1 MKAFLFTCVLVP
13 WLMAASAKSSD
24 QDSQLIPGSLPGREP
39 NGYFSD
45 HLKSRRA
52 RRALPLADE
61 PADPDD
67 SPIPEGNDPSDLPTC
82 LLCVC
87 LTGSVYCEEVTPD
100 MTSVPALPKETA
112 YLYARFNKIKKISNK
127 DFADILTL
135 KRIDLTGNLIS
146 EIDDGAFSKLTLLEE
161 LSLAENRL
169 VKLPIL
175 PAKLT
180 SFNANYNFLKTKGV
194 KVNAF
199 KKMAKLV
206 TLLLANNQLEAVPHI
221 PDSVRTLHLQN
232 NNITDVNINTFC
244 RSNDTYYLRPSLN
257 EVRMDGNPVILSK
270 YPDSFTCMKILP
282 VGRYR

>member
-1 MKAFLFTCVLVP
+1 MKALLFTCMLVL
-13 WLMAASAKSSD
+13 WLTAASARSYD
-24 QDSQLIPGSLPGREP
+24 QDSQLIPGSLQGREL

-45 HLKSRRA
+45 YLKSRRA
-52 RRALPLADE
+52 TRALPIADE
-61 PADPDD
+61 PDD
-67 SPIPEGNDPSDLPTC
+67 SPIPDGGDALDLPTC

-87 LTGSVYCEEVTPD
+87 LTGSVYCEEVSPD
-100 MTSVPALPKETA
+100 MTAVPTLPKETA

-127 DFADILTL
+127 DFADIVTL

-169 VKLPIL
+169 VKLPML

-180 SFNANYNFLKTKGV
+180 SFNANHNFLKTKGV
-194 KVNAF
+194 KANVF
-199 KKMAKLV
+199 KKMTKLMN
-206 TLLLANNQLEAVPHI
+206 LLLADNELEAIPHI

-232 NNITDVNINTFC
+232 NNITDVNVDTFC
-244 RSNDTYYLRPSLN
+244 RSNNTYYLRPSLN
-257 EVRMDGNPVILSK
+257 EVRLDGNPVVLSK